1 MKQQERSG
9 LDNRH
14 IQRVFCRSSG
24 WAIATPVDPGTKLE
38 KAMDEECCDQRQY
51 QSAIGSLLYLA
62 IATRPDIA
70 FAVSNA
76 AKFSAQPAKQHWTA
90 VKRILRY
97 LRGTVNLGLVFAP
110 HVSGGIVGYSDAD
123 WGGNTSDRKS
133 TSGYLFQVCG
143 AAVSWRSKKQTCVAL
158 STAEAEYMALASA
171 TQEAVWLEQLTADF
185 GIGTPAK
192 TIVIFEDNQSAI
204 SMTKNPQ
211 FHGRSKHIAIKYHFV
226 RDQVGKGTVKLE
238 YCPTKEMVADI
249 LTKGLPKSQFVKL
262 RLMAGIATFEDLSG
276 NE

>member
-1 MKQQERSG
+1 MTENPHLDICSKSVVLQSVGGVRS
-9 LDNRH
+9 R
-14 IQRVFCRSSG
+14 RVLLF
-24 WAIATPVDPGTKLE
+24 L
-38 KAMDEECCDQRQY
+38 RQKPN
-51 QSAIGSLLYLA
+51 S
-62 IATRPDIA
+62 
-70 FAVSNA
+70 
-76 AKFSAQPAKQHWTA
+76 
-90 VKRILRY
+90 
-97 LRGTVNLGLVFAP
+97 
-110 HVSGGIVGYSDAD
+110 
-123 WGGNTSDRKS
+123 
-133 TSGYLFQVCG
+133 
-143 AAVSWRSKKQTCVAL
+143 
-158 STAEAEYMALASA
+158 YMALASA

-262 RLMAGIATFEDLSG
+262 RLMAGITTLEDLSG